1 MDQHKRAR
9 PVPSTLLR
17 AGSLRFSKGGM
28 SYRAPGSSPE
38 VHSPPTLACSGIH
51 FGVDC
56 FPPMPRGSSNN
67 AARLLRW
74 RDVYREAELYKAA
87 VRVYTKPL
95 FLWRKALSVSTDGRT
110 LYDFAAGGLKG
121 LAAIHE
127 QLRAERFHFRPSVG
141 LKYNFNGKR
150 RTLYIPPWEERIVD
164 LLIYR
169 LLNQRLHR
177 CFSPSSYAY
186 RDHTY
191 GLDRCQ
197 SRIQAVLRASHSPVY
212 VVKRDVAD
220 YFASVNHE
228 ILLHKLATHIHPN
241 DYLFELVSE
250 RVRFDYQDE
259 SGTHRAAIGIPFG
272 CASAC
277 VFANLYLTELDYDMD
292 SIPSVHYFRY
302 ADDLLVLSTKRESA
316 IFAEER
322 MCDVLNRLRL
332 TTKASHHEDLVL
344 TEPPQTTDA
353 RFERAGAFRHLGLQ
367 FGCTGSVSLSRD
379 KRRKIQNL
387 FRFAFRRSRRRWQ
400 KFSDARERARTLV
413 AIAAQTVERGV
424 RNVAILDYYLKH
436 VTDASQLQL
445 LDRWLAEEILSLV
458 FGGHKKGNFARI
470 SYQELREYGLPCLV
484 HRQRLIL
491 HDKIDSPF
499 FIWQQQK
506 AARAF
511 KGTVASRQRATRATA
526 GFSQDPEA
534 AAHEKPVGEGGRL
547 YMGVI
552 E

>member
-1 MDQHKRAR
+1 MRR
-9 PVPSTLLR
+9 
-17 AGSLRFSKGGM
+17 RF
-28 SYRAPGSSPE
+28 
-38 VHSPPTLACSGIH
+38 
-51 FGVDC
+51 
-56 FPPMPRGSSNN
+56 SNN

-74 RDVYREAELYKAA
+74 RDIYREAELYKAA

-110 LYDFAAGGLKG
+110 LFDFAAGGLKG

-169 LLNQRLHR
+169 LLNRRLHL

-197 SRIQAVLRASHSPVY
+197 SRIRAVLRASNSPVY

-220 YFASVNHE
+220 YFASVDHE
-228 ILLHKLATHIHPN
+228 ILLHKLAAHIDPN
-241 DYLFELVSE
+241 DYLFELVSQ

-259 SGTHRAAIGIPFG
+259 SGAHRAEIGIPFG

-277 VFANLYLTELDYDMD
+277 VFANLFLTGLDHEIDA
-292 SIPSVHYFRY
+292 IPGVHYFRY
-302 ADDLLVLSTKRESA
+302 ADDLLLLSTNRESA

-322 MCDVLNRLRL
+322 IREILRNLRL
-332 TTKASHHEDLVL
+332 TTKASHHADLVL
-344 TEPPQTTDA
+344 TESRELTDVHFKPA
-353 RFERAGAFRHLGLQ
+353 DAFRHLGLQ
-367 FGCTGSVSLSRD
+367 FGCDGSVSLSRD
-379 KRRKIQNL
+379 KRRKLQNL

-400 KFSDARERARTLV
+400 KFSDPRERARTLA

-436 VTDASQLQL
+436 VTDVSQLQL

-458 FGGHKKGNFARI
+458 FGGHRKGNFSRI
-470 SYQELREYGLPCLV
+470 SYQELREYGLPSLV
-484 HRQRLIL
+484 HRQRLIV
-491 HDKIDSPF
+491 HGKIASPF
-499 FIWQQQK
+499 FIWRQQK
-506 AARAF
+506 AERAF
-511 KGTVASRQRATRATA
+511 QGAVASRQRATRATA
-526 GFSQDPEA
+526 GFSQTPEA
-534 AAHEKPVGEGGRL
+534 AAHEKPVREGGRL